1 MKTKCNQKYLKKDD
15 MMKIVCV
22 ISKKENYVFCNLS
35 KYYKLKF
42 TQKIKNIVY
51 DTLTTIQSP
60 SPLN

>member
-1 MKTKCNQKYLKKDD
+1 

-22 ISKKENYVFCNLS
+22 ISKKKKLCFFVIYQ
-35 KYYKLKF
+35 KYYKLNF

-51 DTLTTIQSP
+51 DTLITIQSP